1 MPRTLEPL
9 VGRAQE
15 TRFLREAASRLR
27 TGQPAAVEVV
37 GDPGIGKTR
46 LLAELAE
53 HAAGRGALVLPGAAS
68 ELERELPFAV
78 FVDALDEYVH
88 ELDPTVLAALDSR
101 VKAEL
106 AGVLPSMQRWAGS
119 AEIGPQHERYRT
131 HRAVRDLL
139 ETIAAGQPLVLV
151 LDDAHWA
158 DWASAELL
166 LALLRRPPAAGV
178 LMAVGRRN
186 RQTGRRLATG
196 LDRAHRAGSMHRLEP
211 RPLTRDEARRLL
223 GTEIAPD
230 VTDLVYR
237 ECGGN
242 PLYLTEFARSDL
254 SALAADAAARPDVLM
269 AGIEV
274 PAGVAAAIHEELDVL
289 PGPTRRL
296 LDGAAVAGDPFD
308 LPLATAA
315 ADLGTSAPASRLDEL
330 VDLGMVRPERAPT
343 RFRFRHPIVR
353 RAVYDLAGAAWRI
366 GAHQRCAR
374 ALSAS
379 GGSVTSLAGHVERSA
394 TRGDRGAIEVLRRAG
409 DQASLRAPAS
419 AARWYG
425 AAADLLPAEASPE
438 ERIALLLPCAG
449 ALAAVGEYDAS
460 YECLATCL
468 ALGAPG
474 DDGLR
479 LQLTVSC
486 AALEQLLGRHDQAR
500 RRLLTAVDAL
510 PEGDSSAS
518 VALRLELAMA
528 SYFDLRYDRMA
539 SRAREALNAARRL
552 SDTALRAVAGSELAL
567 AESLSADHRAADDCR
582 QAALVVDGAEDDVLL
597 ARLDAMGY
605 LSFAELNLERFDD
618 ALRHADRVVRLCRST
633 GQGQLLPLVIP
644 VQSGVHLLHGDLAR
658 ARHTIDDAVDAA
670 RLTAYDR
677 AIVWTLANRS
687 AVRLT
692 AGDVAGALADA
703 QESAERVRSLDEGLV
718 RGWTSVRLG
727 GALLAS
733 GRPGQAV
740 EALEDLGGGRDLV
753 DVQGGERV
761 VALELLTRCH
771 LAAEDPQSARRA
783 AWRAAERAAQFDLP
797 LLRCTAARAEA
808 AVDLADGRPG
818 TASET
823 ALRAADLTSAAGA
836 PIEAAIS
843 RTLAGRALAAAGHR
857 DHAVRELTAAAETLH
872 RHGAVSLR
880 DAAERELRR
889 SGCAVRR
896 RSRAGSVGQSGIESL
911 TGREHQIA
919 ELVSLGHTNATI
931 ATELYLSAKTVESH
945 LRNIFRK
952 LDVTSRT
959 QGRPRGGPPLTRSPC
974 VIKIEARGPRFV

>member
-1 MPRTLEPL
+1 MPRTLGPL
-9 VGRAQE
+9 VGRTQE
-15 TRFLREAASRLR
+15 TRILREAVSRVC
-27 TGQPAAVEVV
+27 TGRPGAVEVV

-53 HAAGRGALVLPGAAS
+53 HAAGRGALVLSGTAS
-68 ELERELPFAV
+68 ELERDLPFAA

-88 ELDPTVLAALDSR
+88 ALDPTMLTTLGSR
-101 VKAEL
+101 VRAEL
-106 AGVLPSMQRWAGS
+106 AVVFPSMEQWAGA
-119 AEIGPQHERYRT
+119 AEIGLQHERYRT

-139 ETIAAGQPLVLV
+139 EMIAARQPVVLV
-151 LDDAHWA
+151 LDDVHWA

-178 LMAVGRRN
+178 LLAVGRRD
-186 RQTGRRLATG
+186 RQTGRRLSAA
-196 LDRAHRAGSMHRLEP
+196 LDRAHRSGSLRRLEP
-211 RPLTRDEARRLL
+211 SALTRAEARLLL
-223 GTEIAPD
+223 GTQIAPD
-230 VTDLVYR
+230 VADLVYR

-254 SALAADAAARPDVLM
+254 STLAASAAARPDVLM

-274 PAGVAAAIHEELDVL
+274 PAGVAAAIHEELAVL
-289 PGPTRRL
+289 PETTRCL

-315 ADLGTSAPASRLDEL
+315 AGLGASTTAARLDEL
-330 VDLGMVRPERAPT
+330 VGLGMVRPERTPT

-353 RAVYDLAGAAWRI
+353 RAVYDLTGAAWRI

-374 ALSAS
+374 AVNGS

-394 TRGDRGAIEVLRRAG
+394 TTGDHDAIEVLRRAG

-425 AAADLLPAEASPE
+425 AAADLLPADAPPE
-438 ERIALLLPCAG
+438 GRVALLLPRAA

-460 YECLATCL
+460 YQCLAACL
-468 ALGAPG
+468 VLGAPG

-479 LQLTVSC
+479 IQLTASC
-486 AALEQLLGRHDQAR
+486 ASLEQLLGRHDQAR
-500 RRLLTAVDAL
+500 QRLLAAIDAL
-510 PEGDSSAS
+510 PEGDSPAS
-518 VALRLELAMA
+518 VALRVELAMA
-528 SYFDLRYDRMA
+528 SYFDLRYDSMA
-539 SRAREALNAARRL
+539 ARAREALAAAGRL
-552 SDTALRAVAGSELAL
+552 SNTPLRAVAGSALAL
-567 AESLSADHRAADDCR
+567 AESLSADNRAAEDCR
-582 QAALVVDGAEDDVLL
+582 ATASVVDGTDDDVLL

-644 VQSGVHLLHGDLAR
+644 VQAAVHLVHGDLVR
-658 ARHTIDDAVDAA
+658 ARHVIDDAVDAA
-670 RLTAYDR
+670 RLLAYDR
-677 AIVWTLANRS
+677 ATVWTLANRS
-687 AVRLT
+687 AVRLA

-703 QESAERVRSLDEGLV
+703 QESAERVRPLDEGLV

-727 GALLAS
+727 GALLAT
-733 GRPGQAV
+733 GLPGQAV
-740 EALEDLGGGRDLV
+740 EALEDLGGGRDLA

-771 LAAEDPQSARRA
+771 LAAEDPQSARLAARRA
-783 AWRAAERAAQFDLP
+783 ADRAAQFGLP

-808 AVDLADGRPG
+808 AVHLADGRPG
-818 TASET
+818 PASEA
-823 ALRAADLTSAAGA
+823 ALWAADTTAAAGA
-836 PIEAAIS
+836 PIEAAVS

-857 DHAVRELTAAAETLH
+857 DHAVRELTTAAEALH
-872 RHGAVSLR
+872 RHGAVALR

-889 SGCAVRR
+889 SGRAVHR
-896 RSRAGSVGQSGIESL
+896 RSRAGALGRSGINSL

-931 ATELYLSAKTVESH
+931 AAELYLSAKTVESH

-952 LDVTSRT
+952 LDVSSRA
-959 QGRPRGGPPLTRSPC
+959 Q
-974 VIKIEARGPRFV
+974 VAREVALR